1 MEKSKIKQTLPCVL
15 TGEEKLSLEQEMAQA
30 SRKKAELELTLK
42 EITSQY
48 KAQIVQQENTIQQA
62 ARLIQ
67 DGYEY
72 RPVDCEVEFNAPER
86 GKKMITRLDTEE
98 THIEIMT
105 MQEKADLFC
114 NVEDKQKEKEEAETD
129 AED

>member
-15 TGEEKLSLEQEMAQA
+15 TEEEKLSLGQEMAQA
-30 SRKKAELELTLK
+30 SRKKAELESSLK

-48 KAQIVQQENTIQQA
+48 KAQIVQQENVIQQA
-62 ARLIQ
+62 ARLIH

-86 GKKMITRLDTEE
+86 GKKTITRLDTEE
-98 THIEIMT
+98 THVEIMT

-114 NVEDKQKEKEEAETD
+114 NVEDNKEEEEDDTNAEN
-129 AED
+129 